1 MKNFDE
7 QPIQLK
13 HNTGRVVKQNQ
24 SFSFIRIYNFWFG
37 KQGLYV
43 FWWYSYLTS
52 DSLSQTPHI
61 PQIFPV
67 TILQFCM
74 KPRLSFT
81 EILAC
86 TALRSLQV
94 THLHLFTWTRARM
107 RLNFLL
113 FYRILQS
120 SSEKTPIVC
129 GPVRTPGAVVL
140 EPGVVQSQ
148 HRRLIGAREG
158 RSPRRRRV
166 KGLGLFSPS
175 SQLLTVWCVIKEPA
189 SRSEPFG
196 EE

>member
-7 QPIQLK
+7 QPIKLK

-37 KQGLYV
+37 MQGLYV
-43 FWWYSYLTS
+43 IWWYSYLTS
-52 DSLSQTPHI
+52 GSLSQTPHI

-94 THLHLFTWTRARM
+94 THRARM

-113 FYRILQS
+113 FYQILQS

-148 HRRLIGAREG
+148 HRRLISAREG

-166 KGLGLFSPS
+166 KGLGLFSPR
-175 SQLLTVWCVIKEPA
+175 SQLLAV
-189 SRSEPFG
+189 
-196 EE
+196 